1 LTALE
6 AARSRV
12 RSAIDEFGGSLA
24 ILTSFQRE
32 GVVIMDLALA
42 VSPDIPV
49 VTIDTGRLP
58 RETFEMIDALEA
70 RFGIKVERIQPDPAE
85 VGEMVEMHGLDLFRD
100 GVPQRMLC
108 CNVRK
113 VRPLAERMRGM
124 AAYLT
129 GIRRGQNAE
138 RAEVEAFDRG
148 SSPVRVSPL
157 VDWSAEEVLAYTREH
172 GLPEHPLYSR
182 GYTSIGCEPCT
193 RAVSEG
199 EDERAGRWWWEI
211 DAAKECG
218 LHFSPDG
225 RAERTVDVMLRDLL
239 VRV

>member
-1 LTALE
+1 
-6 AARSRV
+6 
-12 RSAIDEFGGSLA
+12 
-24 ILTSFQRE
+24 
-32 GVVIMDLALA
+32 MDMALA
-42 VSPDIPV
+42 VSREIPV

-58 RETFEMIDALEA
+58 RETFAMIDSLEA
-70 RFGIKVERIQPDPAE
+70 RYGIRVERIQPDPAE

-113 VRPLAERMRGM
+113 VRPLGERMRGT

-157 VDWSAEEVLAYTREH
+157 VDWSAEEVLAYTRER

-182 GYTSIGCEPCT
+182 GYTSIGCGPCT

-225 RAERTVDVMLRDLL
+225 RSERTVDVMLRDLL